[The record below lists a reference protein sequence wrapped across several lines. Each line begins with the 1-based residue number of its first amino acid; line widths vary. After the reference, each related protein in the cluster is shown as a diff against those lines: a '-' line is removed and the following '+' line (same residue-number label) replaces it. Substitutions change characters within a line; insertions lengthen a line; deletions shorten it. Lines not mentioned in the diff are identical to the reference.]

1 MSDFGA
7 ERWAPS
13 ELRIAGLSLM
23 KYSEGGMRWE
33 VFIDLD
39 LDEVDE
45 FMESVEELERR
56 IEAASKRK

>member
-1 MSDFGA
+1 
-7 ERWAPS
+7 
-13 ELRIAGLSLM
+13 M
-23 KYSEGGMRWE
+23 KYCEGGVRWD

>member
-1 MSDFGA
+1 
-7 ERWAPS
+7 
-13 ELRIAGLSLM
+13 M
-23 KYSEGGMRWE
+23 KYSEGGVRWD